1 MGINLI
7 PGSLLLA
14 ATTCASKGGNTADKG
29 LIKSSDKFC
38 VSAAQAKVLINTFP
52 YRVKL
57 FSPAKSWACYFL
69 IFLFCEAVAAKARN
83 F

>member
-14 ATTCASKGGNTADKG
+14 ATTCASKGGYTADKG

-57 FSPAKSWACYFL
+57 FSPAKS
-69 IFLFCEAVAAKARN
+69 
-83 F
+83 